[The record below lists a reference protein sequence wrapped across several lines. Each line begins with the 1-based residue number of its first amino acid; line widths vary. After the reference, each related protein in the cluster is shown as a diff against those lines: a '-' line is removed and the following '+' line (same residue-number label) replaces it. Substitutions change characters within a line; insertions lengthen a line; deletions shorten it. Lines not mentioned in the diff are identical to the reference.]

1 MKRRGADRVVGIDS
15 DPRYLS
21 QAALA
26 AEVMGLPVEFRK
38 MSVYEIERLQE
49 RFDLI
54 LFLGVLYHLR
64 HLLFAL
70 DLIRE
75 HVADDILICQC
86 LHRGYA
92 GTAPVREDYPFEE
105 TGIFQANGAP
115 RASPA
120 ILQIG
125 GF

>member
-26 AEVMGLPVEFRK
+26 AEVMGLPVELRK

-54 LFLGVLYHLR
+54 LFLGVLYHPR
-64 HLLFAL
+64 PHL
-70 DLIRE
+70 
-75 HVADDILICQC
+75 
-86 LHRGYA
+86 
-92 GTAPVREDYPFEE
+92 
-105 TGIFQANGAP
+105 
-115 RASPA
+115 
-120 ILQIG
+120 
-125 GF
+125 

>member
-1 MKRRGADRVVGIDS
+1 
-15 DPRYLS
+15 
-21 QAALA
+21 
-26 AEVMGLPVEFRK
+26 MGLPVELRK

-75 HVADDILICQC
+75 HVADDILIWAMPGPRRFGRIIRLRRLGFSRPTGRRALRRRSYTLVDSECR
-86 LHRGYA
+86 LHA
-92 GTAPVREDYPFEE
+92 GHAAQRRLP
-105 TGIFQANGAP
+105 N
-115 RASPA
+115 
-120 ILQIG
+120 
-125 GF
+125 